1 MGAIY
6 LSILDHPEPSTK
18 TTLRKLIMD
27 VRSQTFPHTPLFH
40 SVDILGHSTNGISF
54 SFLPENES
62 DTRAFIVGL
71 VPYIQETANP
81 WFMRHFSEDAKLCHL
96 SSCWDPEAR
105 QAFSAEDELLDEL
118 FAEDLL
124 MQLVQRNQP
133 NLVI

>member
-1 MGAIY
+1 
-6 LSILDHPEPSTK
+6 
-18 TTLRKLIMD
+18 
-27 VRSQTFPHTPLFH
+27 
-40 SVDILGHSTNGISF
+40 
-54 SFLPENES
+54 
-62 DTRAFIVGL
+62 
-71 VPYIQETANP
+71 
-81 WFMRHFSEDAKLCHL
+81 MRHFSEDAKLCHL

>member
-1 MGAIY
+1 
-6 LSILDHPEPSTK
+6 
-18 TTLRKLIMD
+18 MD